1 MTKTRGGRQKASALV
16 DLADESKEWRAP
28 LAPDTSSQPST
39 STRSTRSTR
48 SSNASSAA
56 TTVVGTTAHNSDNNT
71 STNTTT
77 STTTTAAT
85 ARKRSKKKKAD
96 ETLRSDPDVIQALIE
111 ADYEANVD
119 PYRGINPCF
128 AISYNNGSQD
138 GIDAD
143 IPWKK
148 CDDTLTLDKLVSTK
162 WKFISSSNN
171 ETIVNVDEGE
181 DYEEST
187 NGDEDS
193 NNVAL
198 LVQCDCPT
206 VDKWARDGM
215 ETYNKQLNAKKK
227 KRGKKRKKSGSENN
241 NNSSSADEMKSGEDD
256 DEDDDDSIMILL
268 GNNNND
274 DNAAKTVL
282 KRGPHLIC
290 GERKKDSK
298 NATLLHPCDY
308 NPVCEYYF
316 ILDVCGHWIF
326 LFGVLYAYPHF

>member
-56 TTVVGTTAHNSDNNT
+56 TATVVGTTAHNSDNNT
-71 STNTTT
+71 SFTNTTT
-77 STTTTAAT
+77 STTTT

-148 CDDTLTLDKLVSTK
+148 CDDTLSVDKLLSTK

-171 ETIVNVDEGE
+171 ETIVNVEEGE

-187 NGDEDS
+187 NGGEDS
-193 NNVAL
+193 NNNVAL

-241 NNSSSADEMKSGEDD
+241 NSSSSADEMKSGEDD

-274 DNAAKTVL
+274 DNAKTVL

-308 NPVCEYYF
+308 NPVCEYCF
-316 ILDVCGHWIF
+316 ILYVCGHWIF

>member
-56 TTVVGTTAHNSDNNT
+56 TATVGNTAHNSDNNT
-71 STNTTT
+71 STNTNTT
-77 STTTTAAT
+77 STTT

-148 CDDTLTLDKLVSTK
+148 CDDTLTVDKLVSTK
-162 WKFISSSNN
+162 WKFISSSNNN

-187 NGDEDS
+187 NGGEDS
-193 NNVAL
+193 NNNVAL

-227 KRGKKRKKSGSENN
+227 KRGKKRKKSGSSENN

-256 DEDDDDSIMILL
+256 DEDDDSIMILL
-268 GNNNND
+268 GNNNNND
-274 DNAAKTVL
+274 DAAKTVL

-308 NPVCEYYF
+308 NPVCEYCF
-316 ILDVCGHWIF
+316 ILYVCGHWIF
-326 LFGVLYAYPHF
+326 LFRVLYAYPHF

>member
-56 TTVVGTTAHNSDNNT
+56 TATVGNTAHNNDNNT
-71 STNTTT
+71 STNNTT
-77 STTTTAAT
+77 STTT

-148 CDDTLTLDKLVSTK
+148 CDDTLTVDKLVSTK
-162 WKFISSSNN
+162 WKFISCSNNN

-187 NGDEDS
+187 NGGEDS
-193 NNVAL
+193 NNNVAL

-227 KRGKKRKKSGSENN
+227 KRGKKRKKSGSSENN

-256 DEDDDDSIMILL
+256 DEDDDSIMILL
-268 GNNNND
+268 GNNNNND
-274 DNAAKTVL
+274 DAAKTVL

-308 NPVCEYYF
+308 NPVCEYCF
-316 ILDVCGHWIF
+316 ILYVCGHWIF
-326 LFGVLYAYPHF
+326 LFRVLYAYPHF